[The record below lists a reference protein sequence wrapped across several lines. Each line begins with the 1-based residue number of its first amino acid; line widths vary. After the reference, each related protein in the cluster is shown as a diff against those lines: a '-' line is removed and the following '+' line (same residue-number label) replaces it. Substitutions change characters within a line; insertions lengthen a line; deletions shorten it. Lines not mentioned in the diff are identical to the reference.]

1 MAGSILLSSCD
12 IISQLASDFAGVA
25 NLRNCKF
32 ALKNVNNVSVAGV
45 NVKNLTSGNL
55 SATDIV
61 KLVAAYQSK
70 KVPLSMDMNVG
81 ITNPTQQQASMT
93 ALDWILAIDGTDI
106 ANGANTRKY
115 TIVPNATTTVP
126 LGVNTDLGEL
136 FSKKGLDALKNF
148 ASSFSSNGTS
158 SKVGIRVRPSMNVGS
173 QQVAFPDY
181 IKLEAKTGKSKI

>member
-12 IISQLASDFAGVA
+12 IINQLASDIAGVA

-70 KVPLSMDMNVG
+70 KVPLSMNMNVG

-106 ANGANTRKY
+106 ANGANNRKY

-173 QQVAFPDY
+173 QQVSFPDY
-181 IKLEAKTGKSKI
+181 IKLEAKTGKS